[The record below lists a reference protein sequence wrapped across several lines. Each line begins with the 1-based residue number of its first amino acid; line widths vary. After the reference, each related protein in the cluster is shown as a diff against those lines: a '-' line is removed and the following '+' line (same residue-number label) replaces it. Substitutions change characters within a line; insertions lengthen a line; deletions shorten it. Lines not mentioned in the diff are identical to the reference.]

1 MKLKTKVWLVSQSLL
16 VLTAIIIQLT
26 FYGEMKL
33 GPLLGMPKRDYWDII
48 RNLEPEVPKYVLEKN
63 LPPKMYD
70 ARLPSL
76 SKRDKRCQS
85 GSLPGSLQ
93 TEVGLRMAFKG
104 GFVVNII
111 YLLGFH
117 LLCISFYSKIESSE
131 ADWLRFII

>member
-26 FYGEMKL
+26 FYGEMKM
-33 GPLLGMPKRDYWDII
+33 GPLLGMSKRDYWDII

-70 ARLPSL
+70 ARLPL
-76 SKRDKRCQS
+76 SPSEINSANLGAYRKAYRQ
-85 GSLPGSLQ
+85 
-93 TEVGLRMAFKG
+93 EVGLRMAFKG

-111 YLLGFH
+111 YLFGFH
-117 LLCISFYSKIESSE
+117 LLYFFFVRKLNKAKPIS
-131 ADWLRFII
+131 